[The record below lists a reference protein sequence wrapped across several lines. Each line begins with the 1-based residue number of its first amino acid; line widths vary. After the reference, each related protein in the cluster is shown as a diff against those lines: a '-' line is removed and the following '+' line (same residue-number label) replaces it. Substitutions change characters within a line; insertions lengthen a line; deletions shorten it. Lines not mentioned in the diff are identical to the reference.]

1 MNLPKP
7 PVDLDIWLDKISLL
21 HQNLARDP
29 NPLDAD
35 LLKRYVR
42 SYYEALL
49 AWERGEERASGGP
62 VGVREAMAE
71 LRQVP
76 PLAPFGPSAEGR
88 APAAPPAAG
97 PTFAPPAPAA
107 PPSPDVV
114 PPVPAAPAPS
124 APAPAPAQAQ
134 APAPT
139 PIPPV
144 QAPTP
149 TPIPPVQAPTP
160 APIPPVQAP
169 TPAPIPPVQAP
180 TPAPPVPTP
189 APPVPTPAPPAPPT
203 PAAEE
208 PPSPAADEPAAA
220 EEPSLNDRFA
230 RPDAPRPL
238 HAAAANPAEDLRR
251 IIDINERALFTRE
264 LFGGNSEAYGSAVR
278 ALNDFAGLA
287 QAEAYIDRELAPR
300 FSWPAMSRVVDHF
313 RDLVRQRYGA

>member
-114 PPVPAAPAPS
+114 PPAPPSPDVVPPVPAAPAPS
-124 APAPAPAQAQ
+124 APAPAP
-134 APAPT
+134 T
-139 PIPPV
+139 
-144 QAPTP
+144 
-149 TPIPPVQAPTP
+149 
-160 APIPPVQAP
+160 PIPPVQAP

>member
-49 AWERGEERASGGP
+49 AWERGEDRAGGGP
-62 VGVREAMAE
+62 VGMREAMAE

-134 APAPT
+134 APAP
-139 PIPPV
+139 
-144 QAPTP
+144 AP

-160 APIPPVQAP
+160 APPV
-169 TPAPIPPVQAP
+169 
-180 TPAPPVPTP
+180 
-189 APPVPTPAPPAPPT
+189 PPT

>member
-49 AWERGEERASGGP
+49 AWERGEDRAGGGP
-62 VGVREAMAE
+62 VGMREAMAE

-124 APAPAPAQAQ
+124 APAPAP
-134 APAPT
+134 T
-139 PIPPV
+139 
-144 QAPTP
+144 
-149 TPIPPVQAPTP
+149 
-160 APIPPVQAP
+160 PIPPVQAP

-189 APPVPTPAPPAPPT
+189 APPAPPT

-208 PPSPAADEPAAA
+208 PPSPAADEPVAA

>member
-21 HQNLARDP
+21 HQNLSRDP

-49 AWERGEERASGGP
+49 AWERGEARASGGP

-76 PLAPFGPSAEGR
+76 PAAPFGPSAEGR
-88 APAAPPAAG
+88 APADAPAA
-97 PTFAPPAPAA
+97 AA
-107 PPSPDVV
+107 PPSPDVI
-114 PPVPAAPAPS
+114 PPATPPLPPAPEPPKAAAPPP
-124 APAPAPAQAQ
+124 PAPEPPKAAAPPPP
-134 APAPT
+134 APEPPKAATTPPPPPEPPKAAPT
-139 PIPPV
+139 P
-144 QAPTP
+144 
-149 TPIPPVQAPTP
+149 
-160 APIPPVQAP
+160 
-169 TPAPIPPVQAP
+169 
-180 TPAPPVPTP
+180 
-189 APPVPTPAPPAPPT
+189 PPAPEAAAPEPPK
-203 PAAEE
+203 PAA
-208 PPSPAADEPAAA
+208 PPSPAAAGPADA

-238 HAAAANPAEDLRR
+238 HAAAAAPAEDLRR

-278 ALNDFAGLA
+278 ALNEFPGLA
-287 QAEAYIDRELAPR
+287 QAEAYIERELAAR
-300 FSWPAMSRVVDHF
+300 FSWPGSSRVVDHF